1 MSLVL
6 KWVLSKKH
14 SQDFFSCVSQEKKV
28 FLTLTPDQKER
39 EDENLKVILRLS
51 EPTIEVDN
59 PS

>member
-1 MSLVL
+1 MGSIEET
-6 KWVLSKKH
+6 LSGLFQLRQ
-14 SQDFFSCVSQEKKV
+14 SRKKV